1 MIAREPLT
9 IAEMKKIVDE
19 DNFGSVQVL
28 VELDDMI
35 DNDLEA
41 FLDILVERIGAPL
54 LMNVEYKVVGVE
66 DEYTV
71 VMKVTGDFSEVFE
84 EEEEDDEN

>member
-35 DNDLEA
+35 DNDLEGL
-41 FLDILVERIGAPL
+41 LDILVERIGAPL
-54 LMNVEYKVVGVE
+54 LMNVGYKVVGVE

-71 VMKVTGDFSEVFE
+71 VMEVTGDFSEVFE
-84 EEEEDDEN
+84 EAEEADEN